1 MTEQRGFGKNDKIFE
16 NFDHNL
22 SDIYVDHQNSSIN
35 TLKMLKMPISSPRAA
50 SFAEM

>member
-35 TLKMLKMPISSPRAA
+35 TLKMPISSPRAA
-50 SFAEM
+50 SFAKM